1 MPQRALLP
9 RSAPAASGVSSP
21 AISALL
27 DRLEEKSIECHS
39 LMVVRRGHVV
49 AEGWWAPYSAD
60 RPHLL
65 YSLTKSFTSIA
76 VGLAIADGLLSL
88 DDRVADVLPDHV
100 PAGISEQ
107 GRRISVHHLLSMTA
121 GHSTDSL
128 AEAWQLE
135 PGDLVKGFLRLPFA
149 TTEGT
154 RHAYDNS
161 AAFILARMVERVA
174 GCELAEFLDE
184 RLFTPMGIDH
194 AEWDRVGS
202 GAAFGF
208 HGLHLRTEA
217 VAAFGE
223 LLLRGGLWGGRQLVP
238 REWVE
243 LATGRHIG
251 SRHYAEGAD
260 GADYLCGYGYQ
271 FWMSRHGFH
280 GSGAFGQHCVVVPSH
295 DLVVVVTSAQ
305 QEVRQAQDVLDAI
318 WECLLPGI
326 GHPASARDDEILT
339 DRLQS
344 LSLSL
349 VPGSAGPERSVTATL
364 DASAEGSA
372 LPDATTVTVGPADG
386 AWLIRFGS
394 LPEIEAGRGE
404 WRESSPLGRPV
415 CASGAWQGSTFVADL
430 YIITAPHHVRLAVD
444 ADAGTAV
451 ATWSTIPLTSPDLVL
466 QLRSPL
472 MTRPDVA

>member
-27 DRLEEKSIECHS
+27 DRLEEKSVECHS
-39 LMVVRRGHVV
+39 LMVVRHGHVV

-88 DDRVADVLPDHV
+88 GDRVADVLPDHV

-121 GHSTDSL
+121 GHRTDSL

-154 RHAYDNS
+154 RHTYDNS

-174 GCELAEFLDE
+174 GCGLAEFLDE
-184 RLFTPMGIDH
+184 RLFIPMGIDH

-223 LLLRGGLWGGRQLVP
+223 LLLRGGLWGDKQAVP

-243 LATGRHIG
+243 LATGRRID

-260 GADYLCGYGYQ
+260 GADFLFGYGYQ
-271 FWMSRHGFH
+271 FWIARHGFH
-280 GSGAFGQHCVVVPSH
+280 GNGAFGQHCVVVPSH
-295 DLVVVVTSAQ
+295 DLVVVLTSAQ
-305 QEVRQAQDVLDAI
+305 QEVQQAQDVLDAI

-326 GHPASARDDEILT
+326 GHPGSTHDDEILT
-339 DRLQS
+339 GRLRG

-349 VPGSAGPERSVTATL
+349 VPGSAGPERSVIATL

-372 LPDATTVTVGPADG
+372 LPDGTTVTVVPADG

-394 LPEIEAGRGE
+394 LPEIKAGLGE
-404 WRESSPLGRPV
+404 WPESSPLGRPV

-430 YIITAPHHVRLAVD
+430 YIITTPHHVRLAVD

-466 QLRSPL
+466 HLRSPL